1 MVIPEN
7 FPNISPIASSYPG
20 HWVGRVTVLGVF
32 FGARMAILWMKHDE
46 FDLKCRELPF
56 WVWSPPRFGSPVIVF
71 ANDDLKRRWGGK
83 TNPCHEATPLQ
94 VSHLGASRRRIALSL
109 RMECCQVRQRRR
121 QDIWEGKEMW

>member
-32 FGARMAILWMKHDE
+32 FCATMAILWMKHDE

-71 ANDDLKRRWGGK
+71 A
-83 TNPCHEATPLQ
+83 HEATPLKA
-94 VSHLGASRRRIALSL
+94 SHLGVSRRRIALSL
-109 RMECCQVRQRRR
+109 PMECCQVRQRRR